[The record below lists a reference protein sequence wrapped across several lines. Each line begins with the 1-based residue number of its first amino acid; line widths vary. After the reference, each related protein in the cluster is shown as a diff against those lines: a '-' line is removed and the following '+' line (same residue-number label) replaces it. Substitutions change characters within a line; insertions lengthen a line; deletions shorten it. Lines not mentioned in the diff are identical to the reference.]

1 MRRRVGVGVGA
12 ALLVALLVGLVV
24 SRDSDPP
31 RLVVASTTTTQATA
45 LPTSTI
51 ALPTSTT
58 AAPAVPSAGGG
69 SGPVFSIKPSDGRAY
84 ASAIPFTSSV
94 PVPSGLQF
102 VLVIGS
108 DARPGQD
115 VRRANGDS
123 VHLLAVN
130 PATMEGTILGFP
142 RDSWVEIPGR
152 GNGKLTSALANG
164 GPSLVVDTVRRLTGL
179 PVDYYVVTGFAG
191 LTSMVDALGG
201 VDVLV
206 NQRMAD
212 RNSGAFFAQ
221 GWHHLNGTQALAFTR
236 NRHDTASGDFG
247 RSENHGS
254 LILAALGKMRAEVG
268 DDGGVRRWLDVLARH
283 ASLSV
288 PPDRLAPLATLGR
301 RLDPARVRNVVV
313 PGRIGT
319 AGRASVVFL
328 GSGAA
333 DMFADLRDDAVLG
346 GSATAAPPPD
356 ASTVPATPATT
367 APPES
372 TTTTTTT
379 TTSPGSGGGIPPI
392 TLLPGG

>member
-1 MRRRVGVGVGA
+1 MGIGATLLA
-12 ALLVALLVGLVV
+12 ALLVVLVV
-24 SRDSDPP
+24 GRDSGPP
-31 RLVVASTTTTQATA
+31 RLVVASTTSTQATA

-51 ALPTSTT
+51 ALPPPTT
-58 AAPAVPSAGGG
+58 AAPAVPGTGGG
-69 SGPVFSIKPSDGRAY
+69 SGPSFILKPSDGRAY
-84 ASAIPFTSSV
+84 AGAVPFTTSV

-130 PATMEGTILGFP
+130 PTTLEGTILGFP
-142 RDSWVEIPGR
+142 RDAWVQIPGR
-152 GNGKLTSALANG
+152 GNGKLTSALASG

-179 PVDYYVVTGFAG
+179 PVDYYVLTGFAG

-206 NQRMAD
+206 NRRMAD

-221 GWHHLNGTQALAFTR
+221 GWHHLDGAQALAFTR

-254 LILAALGKMRAEVG
+254 LILAALGKMRAEVR

-283 ASLSV
+283 ATVSV
-288 PPDRLAPLATLGR
+288 APDELVPLATLGR

-319 AGRASVVFL
+319 AGRASVVYL
-328 GSGAA
+328 GPEAA
-333 DMFADLRDDAVLG
+333 GLFADLRDDAVIG
-346 GSATAAPPPD
+346 GSAAAPPP
-356 ASTVPATPATT
+356 AAETTTATT
-367 APPES
+367 ATTSTTMAPE
-372 TTTTTTT
+372 TTTTV
-379 TTSPGSGGGIPPI
+379 PGSVLPPV